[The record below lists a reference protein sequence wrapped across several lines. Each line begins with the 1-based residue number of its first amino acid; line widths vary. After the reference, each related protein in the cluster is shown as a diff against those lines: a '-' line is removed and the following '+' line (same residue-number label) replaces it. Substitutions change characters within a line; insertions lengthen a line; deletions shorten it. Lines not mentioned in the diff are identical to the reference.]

1 MSYWERAINFVLY
14 SNLWI
19 ATAALAMTWQTQLLL
34 FHRFEF
40 SYLTFFIFVSTL
52 LLYAVHRLVVFQKLQ
67 KSPRQARFQVI
78 QSYQAWIVALA
89 GISFVA
95 VLLLFLQLTN
105 HLKILL
111 LVPILLAAGYALP
124 ILPGGKRLRD
134 LPLLKNALI
143 AGVWTWITVIVP
155 VVEKGF
161 VHGLPIALLSL
172 GRFCFIFAISLP
184 FDIRDMEMDRQSRVY
199 TIPLTIG
206 IQNTKIAGMVLNGIT
221 FLCAGGNYVLHYYT
235 PGDWLGIGAS
245 VLCSSWLIWYAH
257 PQRKDWYY
265 AGLLDSMLIVQF
277 LLVWVL

>member
-19 ATAALAMTWQTQLLL
+19 AMAALAMTWQTQLLF
-34 FHRFEF
+34 FHHFEV
-40 SYLTFFIFVSTL
+40 SYLTLFIFVSTL
-52 LLYAVHRLVVFQKLQ
+52 LLYAVHRLVVFQKLK

-89 GISFVA
+89 GISLVA
-95 VLLLFLQLTN
+95 VLLLFLQLAN

-111 LVPILLAAGYALP
+111 FVPIVLAAGYALP
-124 ILPGGKRLRD
+124 LLPHGKRLRD

-143 AGVWTWITVIVP
+143 AGVWTWITVIIP
-155 VVEKGF
+155 LVEKDLI
-161 VHGLPIALLSL
+161 HGLPIFLLSL

-184 FDIRDMEMDRQSRVY
+184 FDIRDMEMDRQSGVY

-206 IQNTKIAGMVLNGIT
+206 VQNTKIVGIVLNGIT
-221 FLCAGGNYVLHYYT
+221 FLCAWGNYVLHYYT
-235 PGDWLGIGAS
+235 LGDCLGISAS
-245 VLCSSWLIWYAH
+245 VLCSSLLIWYAH
-257 PQRKDWYY
+257 SQMKDWYY

-277 LLVWVL
+277 LLVWWW